1 MSPGKRQKVHSP
13 GRVQRPSFHRDS
25 SKSWSVR
32 SLPTT
37 YAGARKDVK
46 QGTPHESGSRT
57 LWLVLLGLGLVSA
70 FCFPA
75 TIYNHP
81 IPLLLCPHAI
91 PPSSTAHIHPNSSL
105 LYIIWFYFRLLP
117 RTVDATRRGSP
128 IRSVTRRAYYVDHKT
143 RSNTCIHRPGL
154 SASIP
159 AAPYPRR
166 RDDLISELN
175 QCRQHICRGALAPRT
190 AAVFRRPSHSYDN
203 VK

>member
-159 AAPYPRR
+159 PLLTHAAETILFPNSTNADSTYAEVRLLRGRPPYFVDHHLRM
-166 RDDLISELN
+166 
-175 QCRQHICRGALAPRT
+175 T
-190 AAVFRRPSHSYDN
+190 T
-203 VK
+203 